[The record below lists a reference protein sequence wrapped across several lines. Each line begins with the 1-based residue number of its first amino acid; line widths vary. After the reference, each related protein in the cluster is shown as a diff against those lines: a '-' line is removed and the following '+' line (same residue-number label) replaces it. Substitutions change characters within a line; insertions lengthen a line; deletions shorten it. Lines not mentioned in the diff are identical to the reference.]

1 MPNNQEPSG
10 RSRGVIISV
19 AIAIVIS
26 LFVTFWP
33 HRRRIP
39 GETDIITVAFS
50 ADGKK
55 LLGGTRGGEAYL
67 WNVDTGQMFV
77 SGYSRK
83 SSKENVPAP
92 FNALALAPNGEFFV
106 DAGSALSLVTLD
118 SSKNAPVIWAPDF
131 AYGGAAISPDGSR
144 ISAISS
150 QQRLLIWKLGS
161 SNQPRDMGRADAGVY
176 GATAFSPDGG
186 RLITAGHLL
195 RMIEVESGREL
206 WARPRDNFVFL
217 TVAFRADGEVVAT
230 GSQDT
235 SIRLW
240 DAESG
245 KEIAILRGHE
255 GYVDFVAFNPD
266 GKKMASWGRDGQLLL
281 WDLSVAPA
289 THRLLAET
297 TGGVAF
303 SPDGRWIASG
313 GRKKVI
319 ELWEASSGTKA
330 RELSGDDLVVRPSG
344 GSADERP

>member
-1 MPNNQEPSG
+1 
-10 RSRGVIISV
+10 V

-33 HRRRIP
+33 YQRRIP

-67 WNVDTGQMFV
+67 WNVDTGQMFA

-83 SSKENVPAP
+83 SSKENVPTP

-106 DAGSALSLVTLD
+106 DAGSALSLIALD
-118 SSKNAPVIWAPDF
+118 SSKNAPVIWEPDF
-131 AYGGAAISPDGSR
+131 AYGGAAVSPDGSR

-150 QQRLLIWKLGS
+150 QERLLIWKLGS
-161 SNQPRDMGRADAGVY
+161 SNEPRDMGRADAGVY

-186 RLITAGHLL
+186 RIVTAGHLL
-195 RMIEVESGREL
+195 RMIDVESGREL

-245 KEIAILRGHE
+245 KEIAILRGTRAMLTSWHS
-255 GYVDFVAFNPD
+255 VPT
-266 GKKMASWGRDGQLLL
+266 GKKWLPGDATDSFYYGICLLPRPPIDSWQKQREAR
-281 WDLSVAPA
+281 LSV
-289 THRLLAET
+289 LMD
-297 TGGVAF
+297 GG
-303 SPDGRWIASG
+303 SPPGERRRSLRAG
-313 GRKKVI
+313 KQ
-319 ELWEASSGTKA
+319 A
-330 RELSGDDLVVRPSG
+330 REQKPANFQQTILLFAPLAALQTKGLRPYAEVSWRLRIADD
-344 GSADERP
+344 